1 MLIVIY
7 RTEYHQMSNVY
18 KNVKRELMKLLDPYT
33 LICSGTKMFVG
44 PDITIDFRCEFI
56 GNMAG
61 LTPNYYNSVDRDS
74 YKFLS
79 QSAAKVNGRRAT
91 LSEILDII
99 KDYIENHRVKEM
111 HEQVKSCANC
121 AYCEMTTFDFP
132 CNICMDT
139 GRHEYWKPKKEK
151 TLVEDITTGYRYVD
165 TDKLVQASTT
175 GLPMGQYA
183 LEALKIAQEKDIM
196 SKSVSAVLDA
206 HKTAQEKDILNSTFG
221 ILIEKE
227 NKTMPPKMN
236 YRDLYIN
243 GNLFGG
249 LSEKKPTIK
258 DIEVLAGVTTLV
270 WSDGE
275 VTKVTQGPDDDFDIE
290 KGIAMAIAK
299 KFIGTNES
307 KSNYIEEIRRLEN
320 RAMEKFVKRMEK
332 AAKKEAKKKASEFD
346 CCMNPPVEPEV
357 IDIPIKEFA
366 EKAGVTVETIR
377 RQCIK
382 GQYPGAKK
390 VTGKWY
396 IPVKKEG

>member
-1 MLIVIY
+1 
-7 RTEYHQMSNVY
+7 
-18 KNVKRELMKLLDPYT
+18 
-33 LICSGTKMFVG
+33 
-44 PDITIDFRCEFI
+44 
-56 GNMAG
+56 
-61 LTPNYYNSVDRDS
+61 
-74 YKFLS
+74 
-79 QSAAKVNGRRAT
+79 
-91 LSEILDII
+91 
-99 KDYIENHRVKEM
+99 M

-151 TLVEDITTGYRYVD
+151 TLVGDITTGYRYVD

-175 GLPMGQYA
+175 GLPMDQYA
-183 LEALKIAQEKDIM
+183 LEALKITQEKDIM

-206 HKTAQEKDILNSTFG
+206 HKIAQEKDILNSTFG
-221 ILIEKE
+221 IEIRKE
-227 NKTMPPKMN
+227 NIMPPKMN
-236 YRDLYIN
+236 YGELYIN
-243 GNLFGG
+243 GNLFGS
-249 LSEKKPTIK
+249 LSAMKATVK
-258 DIEVLAGVTTLV
+258 DITILGGVTTLV
-270 WSDGE
+270 WSDGD
-275 VTKVTQGPDDDFDIE
+275 VTMVTQGPDDDFDVE

-346 CCMNPPVEPEV
+346 GCMNPPVESEV

-366 EKAGVTVETIR
+366 EKAGVAVETIR
-377 RQCIK
+377 RQCIR

-390 VTGKWY
+390 VAGKWY